1 VTNQPDSPQV
11 LKKREAF
18 VPKTDVTLR
27 PAEPADAG
35 VLATLAL
42 QLGHHTT
49 LLSEVRAQLEQ
60 PAEARH
66 ALLVAVLAGRVV
78 GFVELEAR
86 VALPAGRWAELT
98 TLVVEKSLR
107 GRGVG
112 SVLVEGA
119 RTWAL
124 GLGLRRLRVRTR
136 REREATARFYEKE
149 GFRLCKEQLVYD
161 VEL

>member
-1 VTNQPDSPQV
+1 VS
-11 LKKREAF
+11 
-18 VPKTDVTLR
+18 KTDVTLR

-35 VLATLAL
+35 ALTALAL

-49 LLSEVRAQLEQ
+49 LLSDVRAQLEQ
-60 PAEARH
+60 PAEVRH
-66 ALLVAVLAGRVV
+66 TLLVAVLAGRVV

-86 VALPAGRWAELT
+86 VSLPVGRWAELT
-98 TLVVEKSLR
+98 TLVVEESLR

-119 RTWAL
+119 RAWAL
-124 GLGLRRLRVRTR
+124 GQGLRRLRVRTR
-136 REREATARFYEKE
+136 SEREATARFYEKA
-149 GFRLCKEQLVYD
+149 GFRLCKEQRVYD